1 MFGPDAGSLTVTLL
15 LILAPVV
22 IFCALVATKL
32 LDKFPSYNAGY
43 AILFLVIILTVNV
56 SALYLFLLILL
67 IYFFLVCLN

>member
-32 LDKFPSYNAGY
+32 LHKFPSYNAVY